1 MKRMLFAGLLAAFCA
16 GTVPA
21 MAQTY
26 TIKFAHSLSSTEPAH
41 LAAEYFAKN
50 VGERTKGQVAI
61 SVFPSEQLGSGK
73 DVNEMMRQ
81 GAPVMNITD
90 PGYLSDFVPDVGVLN
105 GPYLLKQADDFKKIL
120 KSDWYKDLDKRL
132 QKAGFRVVSFN
143 NLFGPRHILS
153 DKPVRSP
160 ADMQGVTIRV
170 PPNQMWIETFKAL
183 GARPTTVNWSEVY
196 TALQQN
202 VVTAVEAP
210 LASLYGS
217 KLHETRKVL
226 SLDQHF
232 ISWITFAMSE
242 QYFQML
248 PKDIQ
253 QVLLEE
259 GEKAGEYMT
268 KLTLD
273 REQDYIAKFK
283 EAGVTVVDDVDL
295 AAFAKQ
301 TESVYSAFPKWTP
314 GLHKQVQ
321 TILEY

>member
-1 MKRMLFAGLLAAFCA
+1 
-16 GTVPA
+16 
-21 MAQTY
+21 
-26 TIKFAHSLSSTEPAH
+26 
-41 LAAEYFAKN
+41 
-50 VGERTKGQVAI
+50 
-61 SVFPSEQLGSGK
+61 
-73 DVNEMMRQ
+73 
-81 GAPVMNITD
+81 
-90 PGYLSDFVPDVGVLN
+90 
-105 GPYLLKQADDFKKIL
+105 
-120 KSDWYKDLDKRL
+120 
-132 QKAGFRVVSFN
+132 
-143 NLFGPRHILS
+143 
-153 DKPVRSP
+153 
-160 ADMQGVTIRV
+160 MQGVTIRV
-170 PPNQMWIETFKAL
+170 PPNQMWIETFKAM

-202 VVTAVEAP
+202 VVSAVEAP

-226 SLDQHF
+226 SLDSHF
-232 ISWITFAMSE
+232 VSWITFSMSE

-321 TILEY
+321 TILDN

>member
-1 MKRMLFAGLLAAFCA
+1 
-16 GTVPA
+16 
-21 MAQTY
+21 
-26 TIKFAHSLSSTEPAH
+26 
-41 LAAEYFAKN
+41 
-50 VGERTKGQVAI
+50 
-61 SVFPSEQLGSGK
+61 
-73 DVNEMMRQ
+73 
-81 GAPVMNITD
+81 
-90 PGYLSDFVPDVGVLN
+90 VPDVGVLN
-105 GPYLLKQADDFKKIL
+105 GPYLLKEAEDFKKIL

-143 NLFGPRHILS
+143 NLFGPRHILA

-170 PPNQMWIETFKAL
+170 PPNQMWIETFKAM

-202 VVTAVEAP
+202 VVSAVEAP

-226 SLDQHF
+226 SLDRHF
-232 ISWITFAMSE
+232 ISWITFSMSE

-248 PKDIQ
+248 PKNIQ

-268 KLTLD
+268 KLTLE
-273 REQDYIAKFK
+273 REQDYIEKFK
-283 EAGVTVVDDVDL
+283 AAGVTVVDDVDL
-295 AAFAKQ
+295 AAFAEA

-321 TILEY
+321 AILDN